1 MVGVG
6 ESMGDDVAISCVVGE
21 GEGLRGIE
29 VDGCG
34 QEEMTKLSLDL
45 DLHGTHPTGDSAGG

>member
-1 MVGVG
+1 MG
-6 ESMGDDVAISCVVGE
+6 ESVGDDVAISCVVGE

-45 DLHGTHPTGDSAGG
+45 DLRGTHPTGDSAGG